1 MGNAF
6 KHLFSLMLIA
16 LWSSSV
22 CAITFMPNYTKVLFT
37 EMDGWVKGQVFEK
50 AYKKD
55 VDGKILTVVSLDIEK
70 FSGLSRA
77 QITNFRHFEVL
88 YPGGAWQGVNVTY
101 SGSPSVEIG
110 QVYYFLLRKK
120 RGGFFVS
127 GMGSGVIGD
136 LPQNIDLINE
146 LEVFSEKKFQGIR
159 LANSDATKAPLV
171 TINKKRMPAGG
182 RDTQRNEPSLTDEND
197 FSTTIVVFIMA
208 LIVFVYLLL
217 GRNESTKN

>member
-1 MGNAF
+1 MF
-6 KHLFSLMLIA
+6 IA
-16 LWSSSV
+16 LWAFSV
-22 CAITFMPNYTKVLFT
+22 QAITYMPNHTKVLFT

-55 VDGKILTVVSLDIEK
+55 VDGKILTVVSLEVEK

-77 QITNFRHFEVL
+77 QITNPRHFEVL
-88 YPGGAWQGVNVTY
+88 YLGGTWQGVNVKY
-101 SGSPSVEIG
+101 SGSPNVETG

-136 LPQNIDLINE
+136 FPQNTDLIEE
-146 LEVFSEKKFQGIR
+146 LEVFSEKKFNSIN
-159 LANSDATKAPLV
+159 LAISDRPKKPLMD
-171 TINKKRMPAGG
+171 ISKKRMPAGG
-182 RDTQRNEPSLTDEND
+182 LDAQRKESSLRDEND
-197 FSTTIVVFIMA
+197 FSTTIVVFILA
-208 LIVFVYLLL
+208 LVVFVYLLL